1 MGVQPRFL
9 FVAGGTGG
17 HLFPAMAVA
26 DRCRALYPDAAIEF
40 VGTRGRIEETAVPR
54 AGYHLNTLWISGFER
69 KINIRALLFPAKV
82 AVSNAQALR
91 LVRRFRPHA
100 VICAGAYVS
109 YPMGVAAR
117 LARVPLV
124 LMASDARPGLALTR
138 LAGRASQIHVAFIS
152 AEEHFRSAGARCPIY
167 LSGNPTR
174 ASLQVRHD
182 RAAARRHFGLDPD
195 RPVLFAFGGSLG
207 ARSINAALDASVDKL
222 REHGVQVIWQTG
234 SNYTGGELREPGLY
248 RARFI
253 NEMELGYAA
262 TDLVLAR
269 AGATTAAEL
278 AVTGTPS
285 ILVPLP
291 IATVHQR
298 QNAEAMEKIGAALMI
313 LDDAIKA
320 ELLPTVLSLLDDRE
334 RLGWMSGAVRSLAVP
349 DADRRI
355 ADHLMEFVPGIEHA
369 AESGR

>member
-1 MGVQPRFL
+1 MSTTPRFL

-26 DRCRALYPDAAIEF
+26 ERCRRSYPDAAIEF

-69 KINIRALLFPAKV
+69 KINVRALLFPAKV

-109 YPMGVAAR
+109 YPMGIAAR
-117 LARVPLV
+117 IARVPLV

-138 LAGRASQIHVAFIS
+138 LAARASQIHVAFTS

-167 LSGNPTR
+167 LSGNPIR
-174 ASLQVRHD
+174 ASLQEHHD
-182 RAAARRHFGLDPD
+182 RAEARRHFGLDPE

-207 ARSINAALDASVDKL
+207 ARSINAALDGALDKL
-222 REHGVQVIWQTG
+222 RERGVQIIWQTG
-234 SNYTGGELREPGLY
+234 SSYAGGELREPGLY
-248 RARFI
+248 RTRFI

-262 TDLVLAR
+262 ADLVLAR
-269 AGATTAAEL
+269 AGAMTATEL
-278 AVTGTPS
+278 AITGTPS
-285 ILVPLP
+285 VLVPLP

-298 QNAEAMEKIGAALMI
+298 QNAEAMERAGASVMV
-313 LDDAIKA
+313 LDEAIVDN
-320 ELLPTVLSLLDDRE
+320 LFPTVTSLLDDPK
-334 RLGWMSGAVRSLAVP
+334 RLDAMSRAVRALAIP

-355 ADHLMEFVPGIEHA
+355 AQHLMEFVPGA
-369 AESGR
+369 AQAGEGGQ